1 VVARRELQL
10 RGQLMVL
17 LLLRHDS
24 SRSLHRT
31 RTVDR
36 FRPRKESS

>member
-10 RGQLMVL
+10 RGQLMV